1 MITIKELKDFI
12 NAIPED
18 KLNVECGLI
27 PNLSDYFFFHYPNN
41 KVIFTRKHSIETVG
55 TRFYSNLYHKDLR
68 IIEIDPVSM
77 EVWLEE
83 ADGLAP

>member
-12 NAIPED
+12 NSIPEE
-18 KLNVECGLI
+18 KLNVECGII

-41 KVIFTRKHSIETVG
+41 KIVFTRKHPTETVG

-68 IIEIDPVSM
+68 IIEIDPTSK
-77 EVWLEE
+77 ELWLE
-83 ADGLAP
+83 DVDVLGL